1 MNDFE
6 KIINNMDFSF
16 FATGQHKI
24 EPEEFLKN
32 KEAVFLDVR
41 AQEEMDTIQFHLKL
55 HLPVLEIPLHE
66 IPQRI
71 DEIPKDKM
79 IGVFCS
85 SGVRC
90 VIAFAYLK
98 SKGYQQVK
106 ILEGGY
112 NNLVVNLLPGKIYK
126 HINK

>member
-1 MNDFE
+1 MDELGKVIENMNF
-6 KIINNMDFSF
+6 NY
-16 FATGQHKI
+16 FATGQHKT
-24 EPEEFLKN
+24 EPEMFLKN

-41 AQEEMDTIQFHLKL
+41 AKEEMDTIQFHLKL

-66 IPQRI
+66 IPKRI
-71 DEIPKDKM
+71 NEIPKDKV
-79 IGVFCS
+79 IGIFCS

-112 NNLVVNLLPGKIYK
+112 NNLVANLLPGKIHK
-126 HINK
+126 HINA

>member
-6 KIINNMDFSF
+6 KIIKSMDFSF

-32 KEAVFLDVR
+32 KKALFLDVR
-41 AQEEMDTIQFHLKL
+41 AQEEMDTFQFHLKL

-66 IPQRI
+66 TPQRI
-71 DEIPKDKM
+71 DEIPKDKI

-112 NNLVVNLLPGKIYK
+112 NNLVVNLLPGKIHK
-126 HINK
+126 RINK